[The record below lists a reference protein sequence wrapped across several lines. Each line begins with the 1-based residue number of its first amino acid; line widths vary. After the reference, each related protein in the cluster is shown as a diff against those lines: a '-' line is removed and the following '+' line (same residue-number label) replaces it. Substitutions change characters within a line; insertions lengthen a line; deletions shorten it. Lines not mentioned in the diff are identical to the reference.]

1 MNPIVV
7 IGNGVASVAAVE
19 AFRKYDKETPII
31 IFSDEPYH
39 AYYRLRLS
47 SLIGDTLNL
56 DKLYIRKPEWYREL
70 NIQVRLDNKV
80 IGIDTEKKSVV
91 LENGDTVFFSKLL
104 IASGSSPFVPPVPGA
119 DLPGVFSIR
128 SLDDVKRFN
137 DYIANKNQGAVIGGG
152 LLGLETAWA
161 LAKKGKKVHVIEGA
175 PYILF
180 NQLDEVAAKLLA
192 DLGKKA
198 SISFTVGGRLNKI
211 VGNSRVSEIHLAD
224 GQIMPVDF
232 VVFAT
237 GVRPNIDLVNS
248 TPILSSRGI
257 LVDELMRTSV
267 EDVYAAGDI
276 AEYKGRVYGIWPV
289 AQEQGKTAGLN
300 MAGEK
305 TSYNEIVPSNYLKVF
320 DVEVFSVGDLCKEVK
335 ADATMKTL
343 SEEDYVY
350 RVVFF
355 RDNTPVGAILFGDT
369 KPATKIAKAIK
380 LGIKIPDNI
389 IRRGDFQDFLNEIS
403 V

>member
-19 AFRKYDKETPII
+19 AFRKYDKETSII

-320 DVEVFSVGDLCKEVK
+320 DVEVFSVGDLCKEDK

>member
-1 MNPIVV
+1 
-7 IGNGVASVAAVE
+7 
-19 AFRKYDKETPII
+19 
-31 IFSDEPYH
+31 
-39 AYYRLRLS
+39 
-47 SLIGDTLNL
+47 
-56 DKLYIRKPEWYREL
+56 
-70 NIQVRLDNKV
+70 
-80 IGIDTEKKSVV
+80 
-91 LENGDTVFFSKLL
+91 
-104 IASGSSPFVPPVPGA
+104 
-119 DLPGVFSIR
+119 
-128 SLDDVKRFN
+128 
-137 DYIANKNQGAVIGGG
+137 
-152 LLGLETAWA
+152 
-161 LAKKGKKVHVIEGA
+161 
-175 PYILF
+175 
-180 NQLDEVAAKLLA
+180 
-192 DLGKKA
+192 
-198 SISFTVGGRLNKI
+198 
-211 VGNSRVSEIHLAD
+211 
-224 GQIMPVDF
+224 
-232 VVFAT
+232 
-237 GVRPNIDLVNS
+237 
-248 TPILSSRGI
+248 
-257 LVDELMRTSV
+257 MRTSV

-320 DVEVFSVGDLCKEVK
+320 DVEVFSVGDLCKEDK